1 MNNRSEA
8 ITRLPATDP
17 AGTGAVPSMAPPS
30 DPSSTR
36 ARLERLLTNQV
47 AGPFLALFVA
57 VAVFTATTSTFFT
70 APNLSLML
78 QQSVVVGTLALGQT
92 LIVLVAGIDL
102 ANGAIMVL
110 GTVIIARY
118 ATDGDVFLALL
129 LGLVACAVLGAV
141 NGAIVAKWK
150 LPPFIV
156 TLGMLTI
163 LTAVARLFTNSQS
176 YPVAHGVLTWL
187 GTGPTI
193 GRFTITMG
201 MIFWILLTV
210 ALSYALSGTA
220 WGVHVYSVGDAPN
233 AARLNGVKV
242 GRVIFS
248 VYAVAGVI
256 YAIAAWQS
264 MGRTPIA
271 DPSAFQTA
279 NLDSITAVVIGGTS
293 LFGGR
298 GGVIGT
304 LIGTLIVVVLQN
316 GLTQAGIDS
325 LYQQIATGILVI
337 VAVLVDQIIRRKERS

>member
-1 MNNRSEA
+1 MNTPSA
-8 ITRLPATDP
+8 VTTRVRKTDLP
-17 AGTGAVPSMAPPS
+17 GTGAAPDTARPSGR
-30 DPSSTR
+30 SSVR
-36 ARLERLLTNQV
+36 NQISTLFSHQI
-47 AGPFLALFVA
+47 AGPFLALVVA
-57 VAVFTATTSTFFT
+57 MIVFSVTTSTFLT

-78 QQSVVVGTLALGQT
+78 QQSVVIGTLALGQT
-92 LIVLVAGIDL
+92 LIILIAGIDL

-118 ATDGDVFLALL
+118 ATDGNVIVALI
-129 LGLVACAVLGAV
+129 LGLIACAVLGAI
-141 NGAIVAKWK
+141 NGVIVAKWK

-163 LTAVARLFTNSQS
+163 LAAAARLFTNSQS
-176 YPVAHGVLTWL
+176 YPVASGVLTWL
-187 GTGPTI
+187 GTGPSI
-193 GRFTITMG
+193 SGFTITMG
-201 MIFWILLTV
+201 MVLWIVLTIV
-210 ALSYALSGTA
+210 LGYALTRTA
-220 WGVHVYSVGDAPN
+220 WGVHVYAVGDAPN
-233 AARLNGVKV
+233 AAKLNGVKV

-248 VYAVAGVI
+248 VYLVAGLI
-256 YAIAAWQS
+256 YAFAAWQS

-271 DPSAFQTA
+271 DPSAYQTA

-325 LYQQIATGILVI
+325 LYQQIATGALVI
-337 VAVLVDQIIRRKERS
+337 VAVLIDQLIRRKERS